1 MSPFSLCV
9 LFALLAPV
17 RLVLVV
23 HLCTVCMYSSFV
35 SYSHRAKQMCP
46 IYIHK
51 TGDEP
56 RKQDTQASKGS
67 PLLSEEVPYQITL
80 IGLSQGSLD
89 RRREKSIWEMF
100 TENDCN
106 TFADLKGK
114 S

>member
-1 MSPFSLCV
+1 MCRILILTGMNKCV
-9 LFALLAPV
+9 LFSHQGLKN
-17 RLVLVV
+17 
-23 HLCTVCMYSSFV
+23 V

-89 RRREKSIWEMF
+89 RRREKVIWEMF
-100 TENDCN
+100 SENQNDCN
-106 TFADLKGK
+106 TFLRT
-114 S
+114 

>member
-1 MSPFSLCV
+1 MK
-9 LFALLAPV
+9 
-17 RLVLVV
+17 RG
-23 HLCTVCMYSSFV
+23 T
-35 SYSHRAKQMCP
+35 
-46 IYIHK
+46 
-51 TGDEP
+51 TT
-56 RKQDTQASKGS
+56 KQDTQASKGS